1 MSRRPMVIAF
11 GLFMALAV
19 VAVIAILTGDEPAPQ
34 ETAEPEQRPL
44 SLPAEPTWSIDVE
57 AWNGSGVE
65 VRDRVAVF
73 HGGDSLRVLDTDT
86 GTTRW
91 SVGQG
96 AELLGGGGSRWA
108 TTFGRPTLLTHD
120 GQLAVLTEDVRCAAC
135 KPEDLQVAP
144 VGEYGLT
151 LLSAEDG
158 RVLWRTVTTP
168 LGELGGI
175 QAVVADDRTALVS
188 LTAGSVANGW
198 EAIRTVAY
206 DLRDGSELWVVE
218 GSWPLAIVDDVAL
231 LHTGDLPP
239 SVDPGIGVLQE
250 ATVTAVAT
258 ATGEQRWDLTDLLD
272 RTELLLVAGD
282 VALVRGADEGKKHP
296 RGMLVTIDEGQL
308 LDELGY
314 GSFDGCGTDGR
325 TLIAC
330 PSDGDLLTF
339 QVADGRSG
347 TVTTEVE
354 AGRVDA
360 VWEDRIF
367 VSHGPASRSIDRAGS
382 LLDENLPGDLVTRAG
397 DVVLFR
403 TEDEE
408 TGASILNGYR
418 LRS

>member
-1 MSRRPMVIAF
+1 MVMAF
-11 GLFMALAV
+11 GLFMALVVAAV
-19 VAVIAILTGDEPAPQ
+19 VAILTGDEPAPQ
-34 ETAEPEQRPL
+34 ETAEPERPL
-44 SLPAEPTWSIDVE
+44 SLPAEPTWSTDLDN
-57 AWNGSGVE
+57 WDGTGVDA
-65 VRDRVAVF
+65 RDGVALF
-73 HGGDSLRVLDTDT
+73 HGGSGLRVLDTDT

-91 SVGQG
+91 SVDQG

-108 TTFGRPTLLTHD
+108 TTVGRSTLVTHD
-120 GQLAVLTEDVRCAAC
+120 EQLAVLTEDVRCAAC

-158 RVLWRTVTTP
+158 RVLWRTVTIP
-168 LGELGGI
+168 LGALGGT
-175 QAVVADDRTALVS
+175 QAVVADDRIALVAVA
-188 LTAGSVANGW
+188 AGNVADGW
-198 EAIRTVAY
+198 DAIRTTAY
-206 DLRDGSELWVVE
+206 DLRDGSELWGVV

-231 LHTGDLPP
+231 LHTGTLPP
-239 SVDPGIGVLQE
+239 SVDPGIGVLQQ
-250 ATVTAVAT
+250 ATVTGVDT
-258 ATGEQRWDLTDLLD
+258 ATGEQRWHLTDLYD

-282 VALVRGADEGKKHP
+282 VALIRGADEGKKHP

-354 AGRVDA
+354 VGRVDA

-367 VSHGPASRSIDRAGS
+367 VSHGPASHSIDRAGS
-382 LLDENLPGDLVTRAG
+382 LLDENLPGDLVTRAD